1 MKRKLEVWPGKENIG
16 KYTHRS
22 GKEETGKYICRS
34 DEGCSLLGRREF
46 LVRAGLLA
54 GGATMALNS
63 NLFGW
68 SAHKVMGKPVMPGE
82 GDKHSLISVGF
93 IQSPPETYLKTGWPG
108 MEYDSDAS
116 QDLYTKTMQQAAG
129 RQGVRLDIRD
139 ERIGDDVAMDDFLQ
153 WALERDADGVILIN
167 MEAQTYGVQGLYRI
181 LDQRGDRKLPILG
194 FVPHGTLH
202 HHPGDYT
209 PFREAPYCFLAASAD
224 IGWLATGLR
233 LLNAR
238 WQMANTRL
246 AVVTGD
252 EDREERFDPLGTVI
266 CFVPMQRYMEIE
278 AETEGVEEVE
288 GIARTYLENA
298 GEVAEPSEEEVYEA
312 ARAYVANRRL
322 MDETGCH
329 GLSIDCFIPVT
340 SRQIL
345 PPCLAFMQ
353 LLDEGSVGVCEAD
366 IYPGLTMLLSRYL
379 LDKPGFL
386 HNPIHDTTRNLYA
399 GGHCTAPTHMAGPD
413 EDPEPY
419 ILRSHHE
426 AGFGAVP
433 QVLFTENQPATL
445 WRFLTPEK
453 LMISTGSIVRNVDTQ
468 RDDGTGG
475 CRTSFVM
482 KMDDV
487 RDVRQIREHHKI
499 LTYGRHLHTVRAWAK
514 LSGVTL
520 EDVTGDNVM

>member
-1 MKRKLEVWPGKENIG
+1 MKGEMRVSTKNTGSGKSAC
-16 KYTHRS
+16 RS
-22 GKEETGKYICRS
+22 GM
-34 DEGCSLLGRREF
+34 DCSYMGRRQF
-46 LVRAGLLA
+46 LMRTGLLA
-54 GGATMALNS
+54 GGATLALNTG
-63 NLFGW
+63 LFRW
-68 SAHKVMGKPVMPGE
+68 STQKVMGRPAMPGE
-82 GDKHSLISVGF
+82 GTAQPLIRIGF
-93 IQSPPETYLKTGWPG
+93 IQSPPGTYLETGWPG

-116 QDLYTKTMQQAAG
+116 QALYTSTLEQAAG
-129 RQGVRLDIRD
+129 RDRVRLDIRD
-139 ERIGDDVAMDDFLQ
+139 ERIGDDATMDAFLERS
-153 WALERDADGVILIN
+153 LERDADGVLLIN
-167 MEAQTYGVQGLYRI
+167 MEAQTYGMQGLYRI
-181 LDQRGDRKLPILG
+181 LEQRGDRKLPVLG

-224 IGWLATGLR
+224 IGWLDTGLR

-246 AVVTGD
+246 AVVTGE
-252 EDREERFDPLGTVI
+252 EDREEVLDPLGTVI
-266 CFVPMQRYMEIE
+266 RYVPMQRYMEIE
-278 AETEGVEEVE
+278 AETEGAEEIE

-298 GEVAEPSEEEVYEA
+298 RDVAEPTEGEVYEA

-340 SRQIL
+340 SRRIL

-366 IYPGLTMLLSRYL
+366 IFPGLTMLLSRYL
-379 LDKPGFL
+379 FDKPGFL
-386 HNPIHDTTRNLYA
+386 HNPIHDTTQNLYA
-399 GGHCTAPTHMAGPD
+399 GGHCTAPTHMGGLGK
-413 EDPEPY
+413 EPEPY

-445 WRFLTPEK
+445 WRFLSPGR
-453 LMISTGSIVRNVDTQ
+453 LMISTGAILRNVDTQ
-468 RDDGTGG
+468 HDDGTGG
-475 CRTSFVM
+475 CRTSFLM
-482 KMDDV
+482 KMDDI

-499 LTYGRHLHTVRAWAK
+499 LTYGRHLHTVRAWAR
-514 LSGVTL
+514 LSGVAL
-520 EDVTGDNVM
+520 EDVTGGEVM